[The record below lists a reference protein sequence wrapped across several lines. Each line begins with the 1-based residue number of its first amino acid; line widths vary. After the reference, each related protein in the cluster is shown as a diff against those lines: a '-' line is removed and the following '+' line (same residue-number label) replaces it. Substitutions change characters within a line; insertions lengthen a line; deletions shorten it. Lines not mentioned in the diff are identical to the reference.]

1 MWNLLFP
8 DHSHKFCLKHYIYV
22 DIFQC
27 LSSTVAL
34 SYGSRFIAQLEQRGT
49 GLQWDNMD
57 FKEGGFNFSWC
68 CYMMLIDSAVYFL
81 LGWYLRTAFPGSN
94 FLVLIIDSECMML
107 YACVVLKFSR
117 TFQQKKVMVRQKVVM
132 CVLYT

>member
-1 MWNLLFP
+1 MLTYARIIHKPFTIDNKLPRNPLFGCGN
-8 DHSHKFCLKHYIYV
+8 SFFLIMAINFVCSIIYV
-22 DIFQC
+22 DIFQS

-68 CYMMLIDSAVYFL
+68 CYMMLIDSAIYFL

-94 FLVLIIDSECMML
+94 FFGVDN
-107 YACVVLKFSR
+107 
-117 TFQQKKVMVRQKVVM
+117 
-132 CVLYT
+132 

>member
-1 MWNLLFP
+1 M
-8 DHSHKFCLKHYIYV
+8 
-22 DIFQC
+22 
-27 LSSTVAL
+27 AL

-57 FKEGGFNFSWC
+57 IKEGGFDFSWC
-68 CYMMLIDSAVYFL
+68 CYMMLIDSAIYFL

-117 TFQQKKVMVRQKVVM
+117 TFQQKKVLVRQKVVM
-132 CVLYT
+132 CVL